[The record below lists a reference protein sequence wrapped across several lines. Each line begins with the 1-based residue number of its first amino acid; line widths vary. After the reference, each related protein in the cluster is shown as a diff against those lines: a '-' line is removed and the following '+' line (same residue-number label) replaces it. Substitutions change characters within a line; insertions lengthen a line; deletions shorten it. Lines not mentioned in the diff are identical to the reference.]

1 MIEIIYDDRMS
12 LRYSAVGHFIIN
24 KEAVIFPCHFFG
36 FFLQSFEITA
46 VVFVIDFIIK
56 RHKVKMFL
64 CWSHFAKQSK
74 WVDTEWRYAFNQKGA
89 DGIEPI
95 PLESPSVCP
104 PPEELSK
111 KHFNDK
117 MLFIINGGNTE
128 V

>member
-64 CWSHFAKQSK
+64 CYIIHN
-74 WVDTEWRYAFNQKGA
+74 R
-89 DGIEPI
+89 
-95 PLESPSVCP
+95 
-104 PPEELSK
+104 
-111 KHFNDK
+111 
-117 MLFIINGGNTE
+117 LFE
-128 V
+128 AAS